1 MKLQDKILIRHITVT
16 FQVTADERWGE
27 VALAL
32 KLDGDNLQDP
42 QPLLNLYVHILYQYE
57 KLYYYREPHVKAAFT
72 LGHAFYNT
80 GDVSAI
86 ERKCRDNSSQMLVN
100 LENALVEK
108 RVAKEMNWQP
118 KLIGSTSAEQ
128 KQFPQLHSQKKEMKR
143 RRGFPRGT
151 QSAYTIF
158 LRKECER
165 LKNSASEQLKGQRIL
180 DLAVKAW
187 RCLSESEKQPYIE
200 ASKRVNE
207 KRAAQEMTADEENH
221 GMQNAE
227 RGKKP
232 SHSHNGNCRAALQSD
247 TEKSCVQIQAVNFQE
262 SLLEGIDWKKM
273 LLRGME
279 NDRQL
284 MNVSKDKVGFGTE
297 KMHRVTTDERWG
309 EVALALKLDGDNLQ
323 DPQPLLKL
331 YALFLYQYEQLYYYR
346 EPHGKA
352 ASTLGHG
359 IYSIGD
365 SSAMEG
371 QCSDN
376 SCQML
381 PNLENA
387 LAEKKMP
394 KKDFQPTLIGSTS
407 SEQKLFPQL
416 SSKRKEMKKRC
427 GAPRGAQSGYH
438 IYLRKE
444 CERLKSTDAGKLKG
458 QNFRAMADNAWRSF
472 SETEKLPYIEAS
484 KKVNGKR
491 LAQEVTADEENQ
503 GMQNAERE
511 KKAFAQ
517 WGLPLN

>member
-1 MKLQDKILIRHITVT
+1 METTESEKQNMNSNVAVSESDGKSLLENSEIESFYQRLIKLHNSSGINLVFDLRQSMLDLHLCYKEVT
-16 FQVTADERWGE
+16 ARGGFIQVTADERWGE

-86 ERKCRDNSSQMLVN
+86 ERKCRDNSSQMLLN

-108 RVAKEMNWQP
+108 KVAKEMNWQP
-118 KLIGSTSAEQ
+118 TLIGSTSAEQ

-247 TEKSCVQIQAVNFQE
+247 TEKSCVQNQAVNFQE
-262 SLLEGIDWKKM
+262 SLLEGIDW
-273 LLRGME
+273 
-279 NDRQL
+279 
-284 MNVSKDKVGFGTE
+284 SK
-297 KMHRVTTDERWG
+297 
-309 EVALALKLDGDNLQ
+309 
-323 DPQPLLKL
+323 
-331 YALFLYQYEQLYYYR
+331 
-346 EPHGKA
+346 
-352 ASTLGHG
+352 
-359 IYSIGD
+359 
-365 SSAMEG
+365 
-371 QCSDN
+371 
-376 SCQML
+376 
-381 PNLENA
+381 
-387 LAEKKMP
+387 
-394 KKDFQPTLIGSTS
+394 
-407 SEQKLFPQL
+407 
-416 SSKRKEMKKRC
+416 
-427 GAPRGAQSGYH
+427 
-438 IYLRKE
+438 
-444 CERLKSTDAGKLKG
+444 
-458 QNFRAMADNAWRSF
+458 
-472 SETEKLPYIEAS
+472 
-484 KKVNGKR
+484 
-491 LAQEVTADEENQ
+491 
-503 GMQNAERE
+503 
-511 KKAFAQ
+511 
-517 WGLPLN
+517 